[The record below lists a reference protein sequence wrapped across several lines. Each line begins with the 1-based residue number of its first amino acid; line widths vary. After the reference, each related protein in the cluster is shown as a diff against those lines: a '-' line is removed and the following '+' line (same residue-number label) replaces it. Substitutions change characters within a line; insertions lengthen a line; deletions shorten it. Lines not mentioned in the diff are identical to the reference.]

1 MPGKKKSKFKVF
13 KSFFGKKK
21 KKEPEDAWGG
31 RKLKPSLSTSNINIS
46 ALKPVHEDQT
56 EPRAKSNMGSK
67 ALSHD
72 SIFMMDPEPANK
84 IYPSPELQRG
94 RSLQRPYV
102 SRTLPRTGT
111 SSLHRNFGV
120 TFGPMLPYVPRSAL
134 WAGGSDIAESPSLLP
149 RQRSISPPLIR
160 SDTISKDLE
169 EISVDEESPESS
181 PKDVSEQILTMKK
194 IFGVSQEREVL
205 WAVPLRCSKGD
216 GGKPREG
223 YFETSTEELDWEPQ
237 ARMVWQ

>member
-1 MPGKKKSKFKVF
+1 TL
-13 KSFFGKKK
+13 FF
-21 KKEPEDAWGG
+21 PF
-31 RKLKPSLSTSNINIS
+31 
-46 ALKPVHEDQT
+46 
-56 EPRAKSNMGSK
+56 RAKSNMGSK

-194 IFGVSQEREVL
+194 SSFEPSPGPVHSQSL
-205 WAVPLRCSKGD
+205 TT
-216 GGKPREG
+216 
-223 YFETSTEELDWEPQ
+223 FTMITSPSGAQLPIGFSTPASPKACWDSS
-237 ARMVWQ
+237 AA